1 MPQGGAAVVVEQ
13 VTGRH
18 RAPGTIRLSIGTT
31 TPRHLLAVS
40 RGRRWPWAVVAAALL
55 ALAATVPPLL
65 HDAGGT
71 TQAAVPLPGISLP
84 QPGLPTAA
92 PEPSPTATRRPLR
105 AVAQVRKSSS
115 PSATPTPSAAPVLL
129 GPADPAQ
136 LPGLL
141 TGYCR
146 ATVGRRT
153 LAVSTS
159 GGWVCGRF
167 AHDPVPIDMDAMC
180 RWRYGAAAWAD
191 LPGDAGPQGWRC
203 YRDGP

>member
-31 TPRHLLAVS
+31 TPRHLFTAS

-65 HDAGGT
+65 HDAPGT
-71 TQAAVPLPGISLP
+71 PQAAVPLPAISLP
-84 QPGLPTAA
+84 RLEPTAV
-92 PEPSPTATRRPLR
+92 PDPSPTATRRPLR

-115 PSATPTPSAAPVLL
+115 PSAEPTPSAAPVLL

-136 LPGLL
+136 LPQLL
-141 TGYCR
+141 TDYCR
-146 ATVGRRT
+146 ATVGRHT
-153 LAVSTS
+153 LAVSTA
-159 GGWVCGRF
+159 GGWVCGRL
-167 AHDPVPIDMDAMC
+167 AREPVPIDMDAMC
-180 RWRYGAAAWAD
+180 RRRYGAAAWAD
-191 LPGDAGPQGWRC
+191 LPGGAGPGGWRC